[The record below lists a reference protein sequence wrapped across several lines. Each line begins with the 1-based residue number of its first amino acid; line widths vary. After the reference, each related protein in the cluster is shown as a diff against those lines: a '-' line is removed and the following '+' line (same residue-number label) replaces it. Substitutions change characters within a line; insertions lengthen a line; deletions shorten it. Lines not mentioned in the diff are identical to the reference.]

1 MEEEDLEGA
10 VREGVGE
17 APPEVFGAEGQ
28 EEWDGGEGQGEGRQL
43 TPRTSTSWE
52 EMGAG
57 VSQDVPLEEVANAV
71 ESSTVCV
78 CTCMRACMCVS
89 VSVFDARITTDASS
103 ECCALLPLLPL
114 QAIDDV
120 TPSATPS
127 VPPVPL
133 SPPWIKSPSPLSPH
147 EVFQS
152 QLNGQEHVVGTGDV
166 LLKVVM
172 CIQVPFYGKI
182 LSLSTVQICTNT

>member
-1 MEEEDLEGA
+1 MCLRRKWPTRWR
-10 VREGVGE
+10 VLR
-17 APPEVFGAEGQ
+17 
-28 EEWDGGEGQGEGRQL
+28 
-43 TPRTSTSWE
+43 
-52 EMGAG
+52 
-57 VSQDVPLEEVANAV
+57 
-71 ESSTVCV
+71 CV
-78 CTCMRACMCVS
+78 YARACVRACVCVS
-89 VSVFDARITTDASS
+89 VSVFDARTTTDASS
-103 ECCALLPLLPL
+103 ECCALLPLLPF

-120 TPSATPS
+120 TPSATPP

-152 QLNGQEHVVGTGDV
+152 QLNGQEHVVGTGEV

-172 CIQVPFYGKI
+172 CIQVSFYGKI